1 MLTVREGTG
10 IYFEVEPD
18 KLLRY
23 FSEFFPFSNKLHMYR
38 HHSST

>member
-1 MLTVREGTG
+1 MLPVCEGTG

-23 FSEFFPFSNKLHMYR
+23 ISDFFSFFQ
-38 HHSST
+38 